1 MKETRRD
8 KNGERELAN
17 KFTFKFISARKLL
30 KFAIFWLGCRFKA
43 KADTAQQEEC
53 NAMTSRLACL
63 YRCTV
68 ICFAFDKATTTTT
81 NGVIEFPAAAD
92 VAVAV
97 EADAKSQQLQT
108 ATVDAASAFAAASA
122 ANQIGA
128 PRAA

>member
-1 MKETRRD
+1 MKETGRE

-63 YRCTV
+63 YRFTV
-68 ICFAFDKATTTTT
+68 ICFAFDKPTTTTT

-92 VAVAV
+92 AAVAV
-97 EADAKSQQLQT
+97 EADAKSQLQT
-108 ATVDAASAFAAASA
+108 STVDAASAFAAASA

-128 PRAA
+128 PRVA